1 MTRTSRVCSKTNI
14 RGAQAISIYFTALR
28 LSIRYALLNE
38 LVTLTPPPLVPDLAN
53 TRLAGH
59 QEASQPPTADTR
71 HGDTHVTLVS
81 AF

>member
-1 MTRTSRVCSKTNI
+1 MTRTSRVCSKTN
-14 RGAQAISIYFTALR
+14 ISIYFTALR

-38 LVTLTPPPLVPDLAN
+38 LVTLTPPLVPDRQTGPAN